1 MGTLGNDQSV
11 LHLCALRGDWSD
23 IQLGLLEPGAL
34 EVQDKL
40 GRTPLFLCVMLGDS
54 QGAQLLLRAGARP
67 DHGDHAGQTPLH
79 LAARKGHRSLV
90 RLLLAAGAPWAR
102 GDVHGCTPLHC
113 VAAAA
118 ASWPAQLARSVLG
131 MLLECTNVSQVDLQD
146 RLKNELFHSRER

>member
-79 LAARKGHRSLV
+79 LAARKLLDLLVPKMAPTMTSLQTIFSCIG
-90 RLLLAAGAPWAR
+90 LLGA
-102 GDVHGCTPLHC
+102 
-113 VAAAA
+113 
-118 ASWPAQLARSVLG
+118 
-131 MLLECTNVSQVDLQD
+131 
-146 RLKNELFHSRER
+146 